1 MIATRTRTPP
11 KKIGLIGAGMVG
23 SAFAYA
29 LMQRG
34 IVGELVVLDAN
45 HERAV
50 GEVMDL
56 NHGISFAS
64 AMTIRAGSYAD
75 LHDASVVV
83 ITAGTNQKPGET
95 RLDLLQRNAVIMRDV
110 MGKLLAV
117 NQSAIIV
124 IAANPVD
131 IMTEVAVQYA
141 PDLPHGQIFGSGT
154 ILDTARFRY
163 LLGQHYAVNPR
174 SVHAYIIG
182 EHGDSELAVWS
193 RANIAGVSLTEFVG
207 PNGQGYDQ
215 AALHDIYEQT
225 RMAAYE
231 IIKRKGATY
240 YAIGLGLLHIVEA
253 IVREQ
258 NTIMTVCAPMDGHY
272 GISDMCI
279 SVPMVVGMDGVE
291 KILDILL
298 ADDELAALQAS
309 ADTLK
314 RALAEVTL

>member
-1 MIATRTRTPP
+1 MKTRTKP
-11 KKIGLIGAGMVG
+11 KTIGLIGAGMVG
-23 SAFAYA
+23 SSFAYA

-45 HERAV
+45 HARAV

-64 AMTIRAGSYAD
+64 AMTIRAGDYAD
-75 LHDASVVV
+75 LRDADVVV

-95 RLDLLQRNAVIMRDV
+95 RLDLLQRNTVIMQDV

-117 NQSAIIV
+117 NTHAIVV

-131 IMTEVAVQYA
+131 IMTEVAVRYA
-141 PDLPHGQIFGSGT
+141 PTLPHGQIFGSGT

-163 LLGQHYAVNPR
+163 LLGQHYAVSAN

-182 EHGDSELAVWS
+182 EHGDSEVAVWS
-193 RANIAGVSLTEFVG
+193 RANIAGVGLDEFVG

-215 AALHDIYEQT
+215 AALYRIYEQT
-225 RMAAYE
+225 RDAAYE
-231 IIKRKGATY
+231 IIERKGSTY

-258 NTIMTVCAPMDGHY
+258 NRIMTVCAPMDGHY
-272 GISDMCI
+272 GITDMCV

-291 KILDILL
+291 KILDIHL
-298 ADDELAALQAS
+298 ADDELAALHHS

-314 RALAEVTL
+314 QALTEVRL